1 MKKIFF
7 IFVFTACLF
16 TALYA
21 GDSFKTGNSY
31 YTAGQ
36 YDKALEQYGNFI
48 KQEPKKFEGY
58 YNAGDALFR
67 QGQYEQ
73 ALQMFNKSL
82 ELAPKDKDTRANIDV
97 TQEKI
102 KEQQQNQQQNK
113 NGKNGKN
120 QQQNGQS
127 GQGSGGQNSGN
138 GQNGQDQKSGKGNQG
153 KQGQQNNSGQQ
164 QGQNGEAQQG
174 QNGQGAQAS
183 QAKKPPNGMTPDEV
197 QALMNQVQNQEK
209 QYRNYFGNQYRS
221 KQNQG
226 MPDIFN
232 MSPRQIQNYMMQQM
246 MDPNQ
251 QQQQPQQ
258 GGNGDEKDW

>member
-7 IFVFTACLF
+7 ILVFTACLF

-102 KEQQQNQQQNK
+102 KEQQQNQQQK
-113 NGKNGKN
+113 QDQN
-120 QQQNGQS
+120 QQQKQE
-127 GQGSGGQNSGN
+127 QAK
-138 GQNGQDQKSGKGNQG
+138 QDQT
-153 KQGQQNNSGQQ
+153 QQ
-164 QGQNGEAQQG
+164 QAQKKNQMPKQEA
-174 QNGQGAQAS
+174 
-183 QAKKPPNGMTPDEV
+183 DRILE
-197 QALMNQVQNQEK
+197 ALRNNEK
-209 QYRNYFGNQYRS
+209 E
-221 KQNQG
+221 
-226 MPDIFN
+226 
-232 MSPRQIQNYMMQQM
+232 IQKNLRKREAVKVKV
-246 MDPNQ
+246 
-251 QQQQPQQ
+251 
-258 GGNGDEKDW
+258 EKDW